1 MMTLLSAADLLAEL
15 LGFDNVY
22 AGNLDENKEKAI
34 GVFLLKEQKKRLC
47 LGGKAQ
53 TGFFYKDISI
63 IVHWTD
69 NPSAAEQKANEIF
82 EVLSDIRDIQSGE
95 YTVKFT
101 QSRLP
106 FFIGKD
112 EKGVCE
118 YAIETTLIYQ
128 RKD

>member
-1 MMTLLSAADLLAEL
+1 MTLLNAADMLAEL
-15 LGFDNVY
+15 LDIEDIY

-34 GVFLLKEQKKRLC
+34 GVFLLKEQQKPLC
-47 LGGKAQ
+47 LGGKSQ
-53 TGFFYKDISI
+53 TGFFYKDLSI

-69 NPSAAEQKANEIF
+69 NPTAAEQKANEIF
-82 EVLSDIRDIQSGE
+82 EILSDVRNIQSGE

-101 QSRLP
+101 QTRLP
-106 FFIGKD
+106 FYIGKD

>member
-1 MMTLLSAADLLAEL
+1 MMTVLNVADMLAEFL
-15 LGFDNVY
+15 NIEDVY

-34 GVFLLKEQKKRLC
+34 GVFLLKEQQKRLC
-47 LGGKAQ
+47 LGGKSQ

-69 NPSAAEQKANEIF
+69 NPTAAEQKANEIF
-82 EVLSDIRDIQSGE
+82 EVLSDVRDYETGE

-101 QSRLP
+101 QTRLP
-106 FFIGKD
+106 FYIGKD